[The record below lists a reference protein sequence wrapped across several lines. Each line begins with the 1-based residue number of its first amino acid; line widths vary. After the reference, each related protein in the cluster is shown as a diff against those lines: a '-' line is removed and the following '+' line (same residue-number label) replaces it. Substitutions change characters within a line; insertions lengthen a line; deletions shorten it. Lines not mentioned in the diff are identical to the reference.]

1 LTFKCASD
9 LLDSNLISAGDLALR
24 RGYVRTRRHL
34 RIPAVEGTNMRRI
47 GLAGVLAMLLAIV
60 GFGFAAGSATAAGT
74 SVGSFEIDGNTPDS
88 PAGEPTDWDAPA
100 SAQNPP
106 LTVTPFSDKTGR
118 FDDSFGM
125 GSKQED
131 PGTWSCI
138 TGSSPGKGDITPG
151 GKIAFRTINGK
162 QFVYVNFTRAT
173 TTGSADLDYE
183 FNQSSDPNPACPAL
197 PKRTVGDIVL
207 AFDADNGG
215 KTINVRA
222 FSWTG
227 TAVTGTFVPLA
238 TGSQG
243 VTWDGAT
250 NGDGSNKTGDFGE
263 AVLNLTDTIGEVTC
277 GEFSSVF
284 MKSRSS
290 TEINSALQDRT
301 EKKPVATGLC
311 PVSSLTK
318 TVRDNTTNPGMFGA
332 TTDAQPGDILEYH
345 LTYSNAGPGIAHNVV
360 VTDTLAAGQTV
371 DTTSCIPA
379 CSLSGSTL
387 TWTLGTVA
395 AGASVPI
402 SFRVQ
407 ITGTYAPGT
416 ATAIKNTATATST
429 EEPAGVNSGETTVT
443 VKTPITSAN
452 KDVRN
457 VTTNG
462 SFADSASAAP
472 GNTIEYRVIVTNAGP
487 GVATGVVATDAV
499 ASGST
504 YVANS
509 CTGGTSC
516 SFASGTV
523 TWQVGTLASGASATL
538 TFRVTLASTFPAGTT
553 QVKNTAVIDSDQEN
567 PKNSDETIVNVTANP
582 VTSGDKS
589 VRNVTTSGS
598 FANTATASPGDTLE
612 YQIIVTNNGS
622 AAASGV
628 VVTDAVAA
636 NSSYVPGSCAGGTS
650 CSFSSPTVTWQVGTL
665 AANGGSATLTFR
677 VTLAAS
683 FPAGTTQ
690 VKNTAV
696 VDSDQENPHNSDE
709 TTVNVSANPN
719 VTGNKDVRNVTAGG
733 SFANTASASPG
744 DTIEYRIVLT
754 NSGNAAATGVVVTD
768 AVAANSSYLA
778 NSCTG
783 GTSCSFS
790 SPTVTWQVGSIA
802 ANGGTAT
809 LTFRVTLAST
819 FPAGTTQ
826 VKNTAVVD
834 DDQENPK
841 STDETTVNVGA
852 NPNVTGDKD
861 VRNVTT
867 SGSFGNT
874 ASASPGDTIEYRIVL
889 TNSGNAAASGVV
901 VTDAV
906 AANSSYV
913 ASSCTGGT
921 SCSFSSPTVTW
932 QVGSIA
938 ANGGTATLTFRVTLA
953 SSFPAGTT
961 QVKNTAV
968 IDDDQENPK
977 PTDETTTNVSANP
990 NVTGNKDVRNVTAG
1004 GSFANTASASPGD
1017 TIEYRIVLT
1026 NSGNAAASGTTVT
1039 DAVAAGSSYV
1049 ANSCTGG
1056 TSCTGTATNVSWT
1069 VGTIAANGGTATLTF
1084 RVTLAASFPAGT
1096 TQVKN
1101 TAVVDDDQ
1109 ESPKPTDETTV
1120 NVTGTPNLTIAKAAD
1135 QTKVVADDTITYTL
1149 TYGNTGNATANGSMI
1164 TETVPSGTSYVSCT
1178 GGCTQ
1183 SGGTVTWDV
1192 GAVTVGGG
1200 GSVTLTV
1207 KVDPNIDSCAICN
1220 VAKIASPNQNGGAA
1234 VSSNQVCVSAS
1245 PAPDP
1250 STAKASGDASGLKA
1264 VVGLLG
1270 IPLLN
1275 VDISKAASSQTGPG
1289 QAADN
1294 DKFASLDIV
1303 GVVGLTSVAKA
1314 DLLTTTSSSQVS
1326 KALGARQTST
1336 SEVLGLNVLSG
1347 VVTADVVRS
1356 VASTTATG
1364 TGSSNSA
1371 AGSTATNL
1379 KVLGNSVANAAPG
1392 TKINLPSLV
1401 FGNGAYVAVNE
1412 QTGSTSGPSSGQLS
1426 GGTYTA
1432 DLTVTAVRVVITGGT
1447 TGLLLGATKQKPA
1460 EITVARATAHS
1471 EHKQTRLCT
1480 SSPTKAVSGHA
1491 FIASAQV
1498 DPLLPTSYVGFVDIP
1513 ASGGTANKSVT
1524 ASVLPSDGS
1533 VVSTN
1538 DAASNSTGTNGATSS
1553 TASSYAQAAGA
1564 CVLKVA
1570 DPNCLIKATLVRSQ
1584 ANSSATSAARSSDA
1598 TGTQFVDLVVAGIPI
1613 AGTPPPNTTITLPL
1627 KLGYV
1632 VLNEQVP
1639 DGPETGHTGLT
1650 VRAIHVK
1657 VYLPLAPLLVG
1668 AEVIVAEAHSDALWR

>member
-1 LTFKCASD
+1 
-9 LLDSNLISAGDLALR
+9 
-24 RGYVRTRRHL
+24 
-34 RIPAVEGTNMRRI
+34 
-47 GLAGVLAMLLAIV
+47 
-60 GFGFAAGSATAAGT
+60 
-74 SVGSFEIDGNTPDS
+74 
-88 PAGEPTDWDAPA
+88 
-100 SAQNPP
+100 
-106 LTVTPFSDKTGR
+106 
-118 FDDSFGM
+118 M

-472 GNTIEYRVIVTNAGP
+472 GNTIGYRVIVTNAGP

-709 TTVNVSANPN
+709 TTV
-719 VTGNKDVRNVTAGG
+719 
-733 SFANTASASPG
+733 
-744 DTIEYRIVLT
+744 
-754 NSGNAAATGVVVTD
+754 
-768 AVAANSSYLA
+768 
-778 NSCTG
+778 
-783 GTSCSFS
+783 
-790 SPTVTWQVGSIA
+790 
-802 ANGGTAT
+802 
-809 LTFRVTLAST
+809 
-819 FPAGTTQ
+819 
-826 VKNTAVVD
+826 
-834 DDQENPK
+834 
-841 STDETTVNVGA
+841 
-852 NPNVTGDKD
+852 
-861 VRNVTT
+861 
-867 SGSFGNT
+867 
-874 ASASPGDTIEYRIVL
+874 
-889 TNSGNAAASGVV
+889 
-901 VTDAV
+901 
-906 AANSSYV
+906 
-913 ASSCTGGT
+913 
-921 SCSFSSPTVTW
+921 
-932 QVGSIA
+932 
-938 ANGGTATLTFRVTLA
+938 
-953 SSFPAGTT
+953 
-961 QVKNTAV
+961 
-968 IDDDQENPK
+968 
-977 PTDETTTNVSANP
+977 NVSANP

-1347 VVTADVVRS
+1347 VGTADVVRS

-1412 QTGSTSGPSSGQLS
+1412 QTGSTSGPPSGQLS

-1657 VYLPLAPLLVG
+1657 VYLPQAPLLVG